1 MRSILNKKF
10 RKRNKKAQALSVVF
24 FFIIILAVLVLAVL
38 LMSLVNTIL
47 EPFREQI
54 APLSN
59 ESATAVATI
68 QSGFNNTWDWV
79 IVMLFLFNTVILL
92 FSSFMVDIH
101 PAFLII
107 YIIALMFLFMF
118 GSTILGALDAVYNPT
133 GVFGSGNVTAGGN
146 AIDRMPLVSWI
157 LNNFT
162 LVILGIVI
170 LSGVIMYAKFK
181 FGTQGGSPY

>member
-79 IVMLFLFNTVILL
+79 IVMLF
-92 FSSFMVDIH
+92 
-101 PAFLII
+101 
-107 YIIALMFLFMF
+107 
-118 GSTILGALDAVYNPT
+118 
-133 GVFGSGNVTAGGN
+133 
-146 AIDRMPLVSWI
+146 
-157 LNNFT
+157 
-162 LVILGIVI
+162 
-170 LSGVIMYAKFK
+170 
-181 FGTQGGSPY
+181 